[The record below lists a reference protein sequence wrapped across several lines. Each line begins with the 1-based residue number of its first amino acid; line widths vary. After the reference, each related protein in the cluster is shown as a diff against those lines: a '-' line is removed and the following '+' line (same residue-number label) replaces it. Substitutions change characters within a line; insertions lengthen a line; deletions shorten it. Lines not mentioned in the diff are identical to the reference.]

1 MKPVL
6 LASLALLV
14 GGSTALPAL
23 AQPASDG
30 PSMTASQPVPDTA
43 QASPGIPGPDAV
55 NPAPGAH
62 GPYVGSGKQG
72 FYDID
77 QRIAAVSQQAASLPA
92 AQRRRAMAQIKAI
105 KSEEATQRARHGELR
120 DWDRENIS
128 DKLDKL
134 AQQFPSLS
142 ANAGM
147 QGPPPAQ

>member
-6 LASLALLV
+6 LATIALLAS
-14 GGSTALPAL
+14 GAIALPVL
-23 AQPASDG
+23 AQPVDG
-30 PSMTASQPVPDTA
+30 APTTASEPVPDTA
-43 QASPGIPGPDAV
+43 QASPGIPGPEAV
-55 NPAPGAH
+55 NPAPGAQ

-105 KSEEATQRARHGELR
+105 RSEEATQRARHGELR

-134 AQQFPSLS
+134 TQQFPSLG
-142 ANAGM
+142 ANTGA
-147 QGPPPAQ
+147 QGSPAQ

>member
-1 MKPVL
+1 MRPLV
-6 LASLALLV
+6 LASVAILAA
-14 GGSTALPAL
+14 GAAAFPAV
-23 AQPASDG
+23 AQPMQDG
-30 PSMTASQPVPDTA
+30 APVTASPPVPDTA
-43 QASPGIPGPDAV
+43 QASPGIPGPEAV

-134 AQQFPSLS
+134 TQQFPSLS

-147 QGPPPAQ
+147 QGPAPAQ